1 MPPSRTT
8 RAIAVVCLA
17 GVAVTHIID
26 LPDKLQE
33 AHYMAALFILLIAAS
48 VVLAAAIAAGR
59 RVDVALIGAGVL
71 SAMTIVGYVLSR
83 SVGLPE
89 IEDHVGMWLDPDGI
103 ASLAFEAT
111 LVVLAAQVAPLPT
124 AGVQA
129 RTGARAAAR

>member
-1 MPPSRTT
+1 MPPSPAT
-8 RAIAVVCLA
+8 RAVAVVCLG
-17 GVAVTHIID
+17 GVAVTHLID
-26 LPDKLQE
+26 LPDKLDE

-48 VVLAAAIAAGR
+48 LALLAVVVAGR
-59 RVDVALIGAGVL
+59 RVDLALVAAGVL
-71 SAMTIVGYVLSR
+71 SAMTIAGYVLSR
-83 SVGLPE
+83 SVGLPQ

-129 RTGARAAAR
+129 RSGTRAAAR